1 MIGLQTTTAF
11 KIAFATITALM
22 CVLILTTR
30 PGECLSRCYPYE
42 GVGREGMKPKVNIT
56 SEGIKRLLAVKHAK
70 DVLVT
75 ECKNGQSWASGTHQ
89 LLK

>member
-1 MIGLQTTTAF
+1 
-11 KIAFATITALM
+11 
-22 CVLILTTR
+22 
-30 PGECLSRCYPYE
+30 
-42 GVGREGMKPKVNIT
+42 MKPKVNIT